1 MKGLGWARCRKLV
14 SPTGCRAANPGELVR
29 VLLAHGFATRFDLSA
44 ESWATAHLV
53 PKSGSS

>member
-1 MKGLGWARCRKLV
+1 M